1 MSLPEASRSAVEK
14 AKIFIAVNSGF
25 IKTVQALN
33 AGIQPRTLY
42 ALRDSGQLTQISR
55 GVYRLSSLDEPS
67 DIDMFIVAARI
78 PDAVICLISALAY
91 HQITTQIPH
100 AVSIAVA
107 RGKETPQIDYPPLA
121 VHRFSGQS
129 LTAGI
134 EEQTLDGLN
143 LHIYSVEK
151 TLADCFKMRNQLG
164 IDVVIEA
171 MKLYRVRKP
180 LKVDELMKFAR
191 ICRVEKVMKPYIEMI
206 L

>member
-1 MSLPEASRSAVEK
+1 MSLPDARLSAVDK
-14 AKIFIAVNSGF
+14 ARIFIAGNSGL

-42 ALRDSGQLTQISR
+42 ALRDSGELTQISR
-55 GVYRLSSLDEPS
+55 GVYRLSNLDQPS
-67 DIDMFIVAARI
+67 DTDMLIVAARI

-100 AVSIAVA
+100 AISIAVA
-107 RGKETPQIDYPPLA
+107 RGKETPRIDYPPLTI
-121 VHRFSGQS
+121 HRFSGQS

-134 EEQTLDGLN
+134 EERTLDGLK

-151 TLADCFKMRNQLG
+151 TLADCFKMRNHVG

-171 MKLYRVRKP
+171 MKLYRIRKP
-180 LKVDELMKFAR
+180 LKVNELIKFAR

>member
-1 MSLPEASRSAVEK
+1 MSLPEARLSAADK
-14 AKIFIAVNSGF
+14 ARAFIAVNSGL

-42 ALRDSGQLTQISR
+42 ALRDSGELTQISR
-55 GVYRLSSLDEPS
+55 GVYRLSSIDEPS
-67 DIDMFIVAARI
+67 DTDMFIVAARI

-100 AVSIAVA
+100 AISIAVA

-121 VHRFSGQS
+121 IHRFTGQS

-134 EEQTLDGLN
+134 EEHTLDGLKIR
-143 LHIYSVEK
+143 IYSVEK
-151 TLADCFKMRNQLG
+151 TLADCFKMRNQVG
-164 IDVVIEA
+164 MDVVIEA
-171 MKLYRVRKP
+171 MKLYRIRKP
-180 LKVDELMKFAR
+180 LRVDDLIKFAR
-191 ICRVEKVMKPYIEMI
+191 ICRVEKVMRPYIEMI